1 MEEKGKK
8 RSNKKIF
15 TGKVISN
22 KMDKTIVITVDRR
35 KLHSLYQK
43 YVTVTKKFKAHDAK
57 NEANIGDVVRVIESR
72 PLSKDKRWRLL
83 EIVDRAK

>member
-1 MEEKGKK
+1 MEEKEKK

-35 KLHSLYQK
+35 KLHSFYQK

-83 EIVDRAK
+83 EIVERAK